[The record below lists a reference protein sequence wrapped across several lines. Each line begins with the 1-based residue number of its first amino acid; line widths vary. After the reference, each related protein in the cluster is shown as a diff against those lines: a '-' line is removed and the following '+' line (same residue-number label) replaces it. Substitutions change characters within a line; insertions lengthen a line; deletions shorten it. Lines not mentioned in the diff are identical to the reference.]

1 MSTAARTAADV
12 DVAAAAAEQA
22 LATYAEEPGRSA
34 LVRITA
40 GECTWESG
48 VDADVARPAASLLK
62 LAVALAVQEAIAEGA
77 LDASR
82 SLAVSDVSAVP
93 EDRSVLDLL
102 DSTRGISVV
111 EVISL
116 MLGVSDNPCTR
127 LLVGMVGL
135 PRIRQVVRAL
145 QCADTTVETDDEAG
159 VAGATTCRDALH
171 LLTAANDA
179 VRFPVSARALQ
190 HSIRN
195 SRIPLGATHDD
206 IRIAHKT
213 GTLAGL
219 AHDVAVLDCAGGRAE
234 IAFLTEHQH
243 DTLVT
248 GYAMG
253 ICTREVLTAWGL
265 PVRSTTSVAGP

>member
-1 MSTAARTAADV
+1 MSTSARTAA
-12 DVAAAAAEQA
+12 AAAAAERA
-22 LATYAEEPGRSA
+22 LAAYAEEPGRSA

-48 VDADVARPAASLLK
+48 VDPDAARPAASLLK

-82 SLAVSDVSAVP
+82 SLAVSDLSVEP
-93 EDRSVLDLL
+93 DDRSVLDLL
-102 DSTRGISVV
+102 DPARGISVV
-111 EVISL
+111 EVLSL

-135 PRIRQVVRAL
+135 PRIRRVVTAL

-171 LLTAANDA
+171 LLTAASDA
-179 VRFPVSARALQ
+179 VRFPVSAHALQ

-219 AHDVAVLDCAGGRAE
+219 AHDVAVLDCGGGRAE
-234 IAFLTEHQH
+234 IAFLTEQQH

-253 ICTREVLTAWGL
+253 ICTREVLTAWRL